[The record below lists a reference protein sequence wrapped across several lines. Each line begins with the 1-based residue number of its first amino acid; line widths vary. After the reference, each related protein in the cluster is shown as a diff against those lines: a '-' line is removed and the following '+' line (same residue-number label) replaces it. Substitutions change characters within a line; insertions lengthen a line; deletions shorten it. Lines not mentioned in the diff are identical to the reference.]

1 MAGGAGEAVAP
12 RREKR
17 DASAMSG
24 FEGSITVHPCPL
36 CGASLAKVL
45 RHQELSASGSEM
57 SPEDFMEAH
66 IQLCFLH
73 GDWVPRS
80 EASGSS
86 SDQET
91 AGAGFVG
98 HQGEPGD
105 SVPHS
110 GTGGQRGGE
119 EDAEDASTGLE
130 EKWQVLAEYL
140 AKRNGEKSAE
150 EGEEEAMPGQLPEG
164 WTLRDYLNAPITPIA
179 EFQERLR
186 AAQSEEERFSIQE
199 SIVKSL
205 HDMQQ
210 EFLAIDDV
218 VKCLEAEAETAEPG
232 TSGGDRKRRKVQAR
246 NPLEP
251 EDSVIFEDK
260 KEADLYGFTYNPSPS
275 HYGNQV
281 PRKRRVG
288 RPATRGRGQSGPP
301 IPDEL
306 PLYPGYEY
314 IPPGGNPQ
322 PKATRSRKQAIERT
336 AGETAAG
343 PSGARSVPPPNR
355 APRTQRA
362 ARRGPKNPVPPPT
375 SADKSGQALANPNS
389 TQTQDLEKAE
399 EEASVDV
406 PGARSA
412 PNRIPKSQ
420 RAMRKGSKNAAPAPA
435 PVPPPTAKSGKAL
448 AAPPSTQGPSSSQS
462 LVESA
467 VLSKAYASEPVE
479 KTLPRELFSAR
490 FSGAHLEMFR
500 EVVSQEPNSAPVL
513 GATRS
518 SHQGTPIARR
528 LRSKPTKS
536 ALRNVTQSTK
546 VPAGSAGISSKQAS
560 EPKTLNEIA
569 KKAAVGEHDLHQGAI
584 QASHGAS
591 AYFDSTPLPMPSVLS
606 PAIPVPTAL
615 ADPDPAQPKPRA
627 RGRTYKTPYSVTGTE
642 TPKVTR
648 EEEFR
653 AAQNADLGKRRRI
666 KPASAYEAAPPPPP
680 KKRKRAADADLKG
693 GDGNSGDSGE
703 AGAGEP
709 EGGNPAGDK
718 SNKRRR

>member
-1 MAGGAGEAVAP
+1 
-12 RREKR
+12 
-17 DASAMSG
+17 
-24 FEGSITVHPCPL
+24 
-36 CGASLAKVL
+36 
-45 RHQELSASGSEM
+45 
-57 SPEDFMEAH
+57 MEAH
-66 IQLCFLH
+66 IQLCSLH
-73 GDWVPRS
+73 EDWFPRS

-86 SDQET
+86 GDHET

-105 SVPHS
+105 SEPFS
-110 GTGGQRGGE
+110 GTGGQGGGE
-119 EDAEDASTGLE
+119 EVAGGASTGLE
-130 EKWQVLAEYL
+130 GKWQVLAEYL
-140 AKRNGEKSAE
+140 AQKNGEKSAE
-150 EGEEEAMPGQLPEG
+150 EG
-164 WTLRDYLNAPITPIA
+164 WTLRDHLNAPITPIT

-218 VKCLEAEAETAEPG
+218 VKCLEAEAATAEPG
-232 TSGGDRKRRKVQAR
+232 TSGGDRTRRKVQAR

-251 EDSVIFEDK
+251 EDPVTFEDK

-322 PKATRSRKQAIERT
+322 PKTTRSRKQAIEKT
-336 AGETAAG
+336 AGETSVG

-362 ARRGPKNPVPPPT
+362 ARRDLKNTAPAPP
-375 SADKSGQALANPNS
+375 SADNNGQALSNPNS
-389 TQTQDLEKAE
+389 TQTQDIEKE
-399 EEASVDV
+399 EEEVSVEV
-406 PGARSA
+406 PGVRSA

-420 RAMRKGSKNAAPAPA
+420 RVMRKGSKNAAPAP
-435 PVPPPTAKSGKAL
+435 PPPPTAKGGKAL
-448 AAPPSTQGPSSSQS
+448 AAPHSTQGPSSSQS
-462 LVESA
+462 LVEPA
-467 VLSKAYASEPVE
+467 VLSKVYTSEPID
-479 KTLPRELFSAR
+479 KTLPREIFSAR
-490 FSGAHLEMFR
+490 FSGAHLQMFR
-500 EVVSQEPNSAPVL
+500 EVVSREPNPAPAL
-513 GATRS
+513 GANGS

-546 VPAGSAGISSKQAS
+546 VPAVSAGISSEQAI
-560 EPKTLNEIA
+560 EPKISNEIV
-569 KKAAVGEHDLHQGAI
+569 KRAAVGEHHLHQGAI
-584 QASHGAS
+584 QASRGAG

-606 PAIPVPTAL
+606 PAIPVPTAV
-615 ADPDPAQPKPRA
+615 ADPDPPQPKPRA
-627 RGRTYKTPYSVTGTE
+627 RGRTYKTPYSVTATE

-653 AAQNADLGKRRRI
+653 AAQNADLGKRRRT
-666 KPASAYEAAPPPPP
+666 KPASAYEAAPPPLP
-680 KKRKRAADADLKG
+680 KKRKRAADAGLKG
-693 GDGNSGDSGE
+693 GEGNSVE
-703 AGAGEP
+703 AGAEES

-718 SNKRRR
+718 SKKRRR

>member
-1 MAGGAGEAVAP
+1 MEGGAGEAVAP

-73 GDWVPRS
+73 GDWFPRS

-86 SDQET
+86 SGHET

-105 SVPHS
+105 SGPHL

-119 EDAEDASTGLE
+119 EDAGDASTGLE

-140 AKRNGEKSAE
+140 AKRHGEKSAE
-150 EGEEEAMPGQLPEG
+150 EGEEEAMPDQLPEG

-251 EDSVIFEDK
+251 EDSVTFEDK

-281 PRKRRVG
+281 PTKRRVG

-314 IPPGGNPQ
+314 VPPGGNPQ
-322 PKATRSRKQAIERT
+322 PKATRSRKQAMEKT

-362 ARRGPKNPVPPPT
+362 ARRGPKNPVPAPT
-375 SADKSGQALANPNS
+375 S
-389 TQTQDLEKAE
+389 QTQDLEKAE
-399 EEASVDV
+399 EEASVEV

-448 AAPPSTQGPSSSQS
+448 AAPHSTQGSSSSQS

-467 VLSKAYASEPVE
+467 VLSKAYASEPVD

-490 FSGAHLEMFR
+490 FSGVHLEMFR
-500 EVVSQEPNSAPVL
+500 EVVSQESNSAPAL
-513 GATRS
+513 GATSS

-546 VPAGSAGISSKQAS
+546 APAGSAGISSEQAS

-584 QASHGAS
+584 QASHGAG
-591 AYFDSTPLPMPSVLS
+591 AHFDSTPLPMPSVLS
-606 PAIPVPTAL
+606 PATPVLTAV
-615 ADPDPAQPKPRA
+615 ADPDPAQAKPRA
-627 RGRTYKTPYSVTGTE
+627 RGRTYKTPYSITVTE

-666 KPASAYEAAPPPPP
+666 KPASASEAAPPPPP
-680 KKRKRAADADLKG
+680 KKRKRAADVDLKG
-693 GDGNSGDSGE
+693 GDGNSGE

-718 SNKRRR
+718 SKKRTR